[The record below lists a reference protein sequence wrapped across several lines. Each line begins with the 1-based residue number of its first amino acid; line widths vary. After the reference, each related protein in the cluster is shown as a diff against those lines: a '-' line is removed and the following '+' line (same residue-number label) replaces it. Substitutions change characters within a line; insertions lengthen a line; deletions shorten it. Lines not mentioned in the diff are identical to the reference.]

1 MNMENKTCILSTKKL
16 KSNQKSFLLNAGFS
30 MIEAD
35 FIKISLLPFQ
45 LKKHPDLLLF
55 TSQNAVE
62 SVLNN
67 EKVNDLKNIPA
78 ICVGSKTRKLL
89 EENGFKVLETKE
101 YAEDL
106 APIIQQ
112 KFSKEHIAFFAGN
125 IRRNTLPEAMQ
136 EKDISFDEYLVY
148 QNDESSVTIEAKTD
162 GILFFSPS
170 GIKSYLKQNTITYQ
184 MCFCIGTTTADALKG
199 ITENIVI
206 ANEQT
211 VENVIIQCINYYK

>member
-1 MNMENKTCILSTKKL
+1 MNDKLKKQTCILSTKKL
-16 KSNQKSFLLNAGFS
+16 KSNQKSFLLNAGLS
-30 MIEAD
+30 VIEAD

-45 LKKHPDLLLF
+45 LKKLPDLLLF

-67 EKVNDLKNIPA
+67 EKANDLKNIPA
-78 ICVGSKTRKLL
+78 ICVGFKTRKLL
-89 EENGFKVLETKE
+89 DENGLKVLGSEE
-101 YAEDL
+101 YAQQL
-106 APIIQQ
+106 APTIQEEY
-112 KFSKEHIAFFAGN
+112 SKEHIAFFAGN

-148 QNDESSVTIEAKTD
+148 QNDESSVKIEAKTD
-162 GILFFSPS
+162 GILFYSPS
-170 GIKSYLKQNTITYQ
+170 GIKSYLKQNTITHQ

-211 VENVIIQCINYYK
+211 VEN